1 VNQGNSLA
9 PVLFRFAVQAAAESM
24 NKNWQFRKRDLFVS
38 SKNYMSKR
46 DDAKKRQ
53 DPLDF
58 NRSFHADDAALI
70 FLSKAE
76 RIEGSTFI

>member
-1 VNQGNSLA
+1 
-9 PVLFRFAVQAAAESM
+9 M